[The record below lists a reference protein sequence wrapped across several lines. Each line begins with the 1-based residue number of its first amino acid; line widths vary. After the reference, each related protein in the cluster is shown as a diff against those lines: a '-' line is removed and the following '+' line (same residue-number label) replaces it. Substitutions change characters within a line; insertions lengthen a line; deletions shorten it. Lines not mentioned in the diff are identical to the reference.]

1 MVYWVAIEKKGMAAE
16 VGISIATK
24 EEKSPTERG
33 SVDLFKEESD

>member
-1 MVYWVAIEKKGMAAE
+1 MVYWVAIEKKGMAE

>member
-16 VGISIATK
+16 VGISIGTK
-24 EEKSPTERG
+24 EKSPTERG